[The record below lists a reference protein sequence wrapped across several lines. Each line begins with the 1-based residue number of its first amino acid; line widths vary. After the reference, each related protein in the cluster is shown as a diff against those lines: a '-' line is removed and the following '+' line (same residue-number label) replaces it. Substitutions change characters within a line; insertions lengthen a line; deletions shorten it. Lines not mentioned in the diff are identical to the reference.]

1 MKLNEKLM
9 TLFMEKMIY
18 IQFNPDDKHLRT
30 AFFDYVIEHGMS
42 FRQET
47 IRKHV
52 SELESFALRV
62 NIGTLCYVH
71 DKIKP
76 IYNLAEM
83 FENNALRIP
92 LVISG

>member
-9 TLFMEKMIY
+9 TLFMDQMIY

-30 AFFDYVIEHGMS
+30 AFFDYVIAHGMS

-52 SELESFALRV
+52 SELESFVLCV
-62 NIGTLCYVH
+62 NIGTLCYAH